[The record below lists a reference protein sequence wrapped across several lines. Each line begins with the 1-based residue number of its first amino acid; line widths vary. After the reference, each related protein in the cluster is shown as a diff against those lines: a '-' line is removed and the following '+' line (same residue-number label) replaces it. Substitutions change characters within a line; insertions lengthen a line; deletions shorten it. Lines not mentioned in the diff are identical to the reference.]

1 MSVDNAIKSIWNP
14 FDLSINIKL
23 SAELPQ
29 VTLNRMCYGYLFND
43 WIVVISSVMTLMV
56 TVVSLIFVSID
67 YISSN

>member
-1 MSVDNAIKSIWNP
+1 MSVDNSIKSIWNP

-23 SAELPQ
+23 NAELPQ
-29 VTLNRMCYGYLFND
+29 VTLNRMCYGYLYND

-67 YISSN
+67 YISPN

>member
-1 MSVDNAIKSIWNP
+1 MSVDNAMKSIRNP
-14 FDLSINIKL
+14 FDLGVNIKL

-29 VTLNRMCYGYLFND
+29 VTLNRMRYGYLYND

-56 TVVSLIFVSID
+56 TIVSLIFVSID

>member
-1 MSVDNAIKSIWNP
+1 MSVDNAIKSICNP

-23 SAELPQ
+23 SAELPH

-56 TVVSLIFVSID
+56 TIVSLIFVSID
-67 YISSN
+67 YISPN